1 MARYEDV
8 FILKDKVSDKLLDMT
23 ISMEKFNKKLG
34 NTKERLEFFRK
45 ETENIAKLGNKI
57 KDVGKGLTV
66 GLTLPIVA
74 AGGAAVKAASDY
86 EEALNKVDVA
96 FGNNSKVV
104 KDWSK
109 NSLNAMGLS
118 KGQALD
124 SAALFGDMATG
135 MGLSQEKASQ
145 MAMRLTQLGADL
157 SSFKNVSND
166 VAQTALKSIFTG
178 ETESLKNLGVVM
190 TETNLQQYAYS
201 KGIRKKIKSMTEA
214 EKVNLRYNYVLE
226 KTKNAHGDFERTGG
240 GAANQLRIFQNSLR
254 ELGETF
260 GQHILPTFTK
270 VLHKIN
276 GMLKAFAQLPAPV
289 QKGIIVFGA
298 ILAVIGPLVTVIG
311 SVIAAV
317 NGLSIAFAFLAANPI
332 ILVIGAVAAAL
343 VFCYKKF
350 EGFRKIVQAVWALI
364 KLLGVT
370 IAALAIKFWDW
381 IKPVAE
387 FGKAFLMWATPI
399 GVIVNL
405 LKFLWSLISKVV
417 GGLDSLIQKAGG
429 FRGIGSAIIDWANK
443 SSENVKKWGNTNN
456 NTTNNTT
463 NTTNI
468 TNNNYSAG
476 ANPKNA
482 KYTK

>member
-34 NTKERLEFFRK
+34 NTTERLEFFKK

-57 KDVGKGLTV
+57 KDVGKGMTV

-74 AGGAAVKAASDY
+74 AGGAAVKFASDY

-96 FGNNSKVV
+96 FGTSSQTV

-109 NSLNAMGLS
+109 NSLTAMGLS
-118 KGQALD
+118 KGEALD
-124 SAALFGDMATG
+124 SAALYGDMATG
-135 MGLSQEKASQ
+135 MGLAQDQAAQ

-157 SSFKNVSND
+157 SSFKNISND

-190 TETNLQQYAYS
+190 TQANLEQFAMS
-201 KGIRKKIKSMTEA
+201 KGIRKRIKDMSEA

-240 GAANQLRIFQNSLR
+240 GAANQMRIFQSSLK

-260 GQHILPTFTK
+260 GQYILPTFTS
-270 VLHKIN
+270 VLKNLN
-276 GMLKAFAQLPAPV
+276 GMLKSFAGLPAPV
-289 QKGIIVFGA
+289 QKVIIVFGA

-317 NGLSIAFAFLAANPI
+317 NG
-332 ILVIGAVAAAL
+332 
-343 VFCYKKF
+343 
-350 EGFRKIVQAVWALI
+350 
-364 KLLGVT
+364 VT
-370 IAALAIKFWDW
+370 IALSVLAAHPIMAW
-381 IKPVAE
+381 ILGLTAAFAAAYAIGKKLADLINSKRMQVSGLNLDNEDNLAYLSAKKAE
-387 FGKAFLMWATPI
+387 MGDKEFKKKYGGKTAKA
-399 GVIVNL
+399 VNNYDN
-405 LKFLWSLISKVV
+405 STSN
-417 GGLDSLIQKAGG
+417 S
-429 FRGIGSAIIDWANK
+429 
-443 SSENVKKWGNTNN
+443 
-456 NTTNNTT
+456 NNTT
-463 NTTNI
+463 NTTI
-468 TNNNYSAG
+468 NNYSAG

-482 KYTK
+482 KYAK

>member
-34 NTKERLEFFRK
+34 NTKERLEFFKK

-57 KDVGKGLTV
+57 KDVGKGMTV

-74 AGGAAVKAASDY
+74 AGGAAVKFASDY

-96 FGNNSKVV
+96 FGNSSQAV

-109 NSLNAMGLS
+109 NSLTAMGIS
-118 KGQALD
+118 KGEALD

-145 MAMRLTQLGADL
+145 MAMRLTQLGSDL
-157 SSFKNVSND
+157 ASFKNISND
-166 VAQTALKSIFTG
+166 VAKTALKSIFTG

-190 TETNLQQYAYS
+190 TEANLQQYAYS
-201 KGIRKKIKSMTEA
+201 KGIRKKMKNMSEA

-240 GAANQLRIFQNSLR
+240 GAANQMRIFQSTLKD
-254 ELGETF
+254 LGETF
-260 GQHILPTFTK
+260 GQYILPTFTS
-270 VLHKIN
+270 VLKNLN
-276 GMLKAFAQLPAPV
+276 GMLKSFSQMPEPLKKSV
-289 QKGIIVFGA
+289 IVLGA
-298 ILAVIGPLVTVIG
+298 LLAVLGPIVTVIG

-317 NGLSIAFAFLAANPI
+317 NG
-332 ILVIGAVAAAL
+332 
-343 VFCYKKF
+343 
-350 EGFRKIVQAVWALI
+350 
-364 KLLGVT
+364 VT
-370 IAALAIKFWDW
+370 IALSVLAAHPIIAWLVGLTAAFATAYAIGKKLADL
-381 IKPVAE
+381 INSKRMQVSGLNLENEDNLAYLSAKKAE
-387 FGKAFLMWATPI
+387 MGDKEFKKKYGGKTAKA
-399 GVIVNL
+399 VNNYDN
-405 LKFLWSLISKVV
+405 STSN
-417 GGLDSLIQKAGG
+417 S
-429 FRGIGSAIIDWANK
+429 N
-443 SSENVKKWGNTNN
+443 
-456 NTTNNTT
+456 

>member
-34 NTKERLEFFRK
+34 NTKERLEFFKK

-57 KDVGKGLTV
+57 KDVGKGMTV

-74 AGGAAVKAASDY
+74 AGGAAVKFASDY

-96 FGNNSKVV
+96 FGNSSQAV

-109 NSLNAMGLS
+109 NSLTAMGIS
-118 KGQALD
+118 KGEALD

-145 MAMRLTQLGADL
+145 MAMRLTQLGSDL
-157 SSFKNVSND
+157 ASFKNISND
-166 VAQTALKSIFTG
+166 VAKTALKSIFTG

-190 TETNLQQYAYS
+190 TEANLQQYAYS
-201 KGIRKKIKSMTEA
+201 KGIRKKIKSMSEA

-240 GAANQLRIFQNSLR
+240 GAANQMRIFQSTLKD
-254 ELGETF
+254 LGETF
-260 GQHILPTFTK
+260 GQYILPTFTS
-270 VLHKIN
+270 VLKNLN
-276 GMLKAFAQLPAPV
+276 GMLKSFSQMPEPL
-289 QKGIIVFGA
+289 KKSIIVLGA
-298 ILAVIGPLVTVIG
+298 LLAVLGPIVTVIG

-317 NGLSIAFAFLAANPI
+317 NG
-332 ILVIGAVAAAL
+332 
-343 VFCYKKF
+343 
-350 EGFRKIVQAVWALI
+350 
-364 KLLGVT
+364 VT
-370 IAALAIKFWDW
+370 IALSVLAAHPIIAWLVGLTAAFATAYAIGKKLADL
-381 IKPVAE
+381 INSKRMQVSGLNLENEDNLAYLSAKKAE
-387 FGKAFLMWATPI
+387 MGDKEFKKKYGGKTAKA
-399 GVIVNL
+399 VNNYDN
-405 LKFLWSLISKVV
+405 STSN
-417 GGLDSLIQKAGG
+417 S
-429 FRGIGSAIIDWANK
+429 N
-443 SSENVKKWGNTNN
+443 
-456 NTTNNTT
+456 

>member
-34 NTKERLEFFRK
+34 NTKERLEFFKK

-57 KDVGKGLTV
+57 KDVGKGMTV

-74 AGGAAVKAASDY
+74 AGGAAVKFASDY

-96 FGNNSKVV
+96 FGNSSQAV

-109 NSLNAMGLS
+109 NSLTAMGIS
-118 KGQALD
+118 KGEALD

-145 MAMRLTQLGADL
+145 MAMRLTQLGSDL
-157 SSFKNVSND
+157 ASFKNISND
-166 VAQTALKSIFTG
+166 VAKTALKSIFTG

-190 TETNLQQYAYS
+190 TEANLQQYAYS
-201 KGIRKKIKSMTEA
+201 KGIRKKIKSMSEA

-240 GAANQLRIFQNSLR
+240 GAANQMRIFQSTLKD
-254 ELGETF
+254 LGETF
-260 GQHILPTFTK
+260 GQYILPTFTS
-270 VLHKIN
+270 VLKNLN
-276 GMLKAFAQLPAPV
+276 GMLKSFSQMPEPLKKSV
-289 QKGIIVFGA
+289 IVLGA
-298 ILAVIGPLVTVIG
+298 LLAVLGPIVTVIG

-317 NGLSIAFAFLAANPI
+317 NG
-332 ILVIGAVAAAL
+332 
-343 VFCYKKF
+343 
-350 EGFRKIVQAVWALI
+350 
-364 KLLGVT
+364 VT
-370 IAALAIKFWDW
+370 IALSVLAAHPIIAWLVGLTAAFATAYAIGKKLADL
-381 IKPVAE
+381 INSKRMQVSGLNLDNEDNLAYLSAKKAE
-387 FGKAFLMWATPI
+387 MGDKEFKKKYGGKTA
-399 GVIVNL
+399 
-405 LKFLWSLISKVV
+405 
-417 GGLDSLIQKAGG
+417 KA
-429 FRGIGSAIIDWANK
+429 D
-443 SSENVKKWGNTNN
+443 NN
-456 NTTNNTT
+456 YDNSTSNSN

-482 KYTK
+482 KYVRT

>member
-57 KDVGKGLTV
+57 KDVGKGMAV

-74 AGGAAVKAASDY
+74 AGGAAVKFASDY

-96 FGNNSKVV
+96 FGNSSQAV

-109 NSLNAMGLS
+109 NSLTAMGIS
-118 KGQALD
+118 KGEALD

-145 MAMRLTQLGADL
+145 MAMRLTQLGSDL
-157 SSFKNVSND
+157 ASFKNISND
-166 VAQTALKSIFTG
+166 VAKTALKSIFTG

-190 TETNLQQYAYS
+190 TEANLQQYAYS
-201 KGIRKKIKSMTEA
+201 KGIRKKIKSMSEA

-240 GAANQLRIFQNSLR
+240 GAANQMRIFQSTLKD
-254 ELGETF
+254 LGETF
-260 GQHILPTFTK
+260 GQYILPTFTS
-270 VLHKIN
+270 VLKNLN
-276 GMLKAFAQLPAPV
+276 GMLKSFSQMPEPLKKSV
-289 QKGIIVFGA
+289 IILGA
-298 ILAVIGPLVTVIG
+298 LLAVLGPIVTVIG

-317 NGLSIAFAFLAANPI
+317 NG
-332 ILVIGAVAAAL
+332 
-343 VFCYKKF
+343 
-350 EGFRKIVQAVWALI
+350 
-364 KLLGVT
+364 VT
-370 IAALAIKFWDW
+370 IALSVLAAHPIIAWLVGLTAAFATAYAIGKKLADL
-381 IKPVAE
+381 INSKRMQVSGLNLENEDNLAYLSAKKAE
-387 FGKAFLMWATPI
+387 MGDKEFKKKYGGKTAKA
-399 GVIVNL
+399 VNNYDN
-405 LKFLWSLISKVV
+405 STSN
-417 GGLDSLIQKAGG
+417 S
-429 FRGIGSAIIDWANK
+429 N
-443 SSENVKKWGNTNN
+443 
-456 NTTNNTT
+456 

>member
-34 NTKERLEFFRK
+34 NTKERLEFFKK

-57 KDVGKGLTV
+57 KDVGKGMTV

-74 AGGAAVKAASDY
+74 AGGAAVKFASDY

-96 FGNNSKVV
+96 FGNSSQAV

-109 NSLNAMGLS
+109 NSLTAMGIS
-118 KGQALD
+118 KGEALD

-145 MAMRLTQLGADL
+145 MAMRLTQLGSDL
-157 SSFKNVSND
+157 ASFKNISND
-166 VAQTALKSIFTG
+166 VAKTALKSIFTG

-190 TETNLQQYAYS
+190 TEANLQQYAYS
-201 KGIRKKIKSMTEA
+201 KGIRKKIKSMSEA

-240 GAANQLRIFQNSLR
+240 GAANQMRIFQSTLKD
-254 ELGETF
+254 LGETF
-260 GQHILPTFTK
+260 GQYILPTFTS
-270 VLHKIN
+270 VLKNLN
-276 GMLKAFAQLPAPV
+276 GMLKSFSQMPEPLKKSV
-289 QKGIIVFGA
+289 IVLGA
-298 ILAVIGPLVTVIG
+298 LLAVLGPIVTVIG

-317 NGLSIAFAFLAANPI
+317 NG
-332 ILVIGAVAAAL
+332 
-343 VFCYKKF
+343 
-350 EGFRKIVQAVWALI
+350 
-364 KLLGVT
+364 VT
-370 IAALAIKFWDW
+370 IALSVLAAHPIIAWLVGLTAAFATAYAIGKKLADL
-381 IKPVAE
+381 INSKRMQVSGLNLENEDNLAYLSAKKAE
-387 FGKAFLMWATPI
+387 MGDKEFKKKYGGKTAKA
-399 GVIVNL
+399 VNNYDN
-405 LKFLWSLISKVV
+405 STSN
-417 GGLDSLIQKAGG
+417 S
-429 FRGIGSAIIDWANK
+429 N
-443 SSENVKKWGNTNN
+443 
-456 NTTNNTT
+456 

-482 KYTK
+482 KYVK